1 MPAIPTRSGA
11 AALAEKLLA
20 RLGDRWR
27 HTQAV
32 AARADRLA
40 AAVAPDDQELLL
52 AAACWH
58 DLGYAPEL
66 VVTGFH
72 PLDGAR
78 FLAREGYPARLDALV
93 AHHSAAMFE
102 ARERGLADEL
112 AAWPREESAV
122 AHALWMADM
131 TTGPRG
137 EAVDYPD
144 RLAEILSRYEP
155 DSIVGRA
162 MRQAR
167 PLIEA
172 AIARTEVRLRT
183 ASRCA
188 ARTGGRVRR

>member
-1 MPAIPTRSGA
+1 MPTIPTGSGA
-11 AALAEKLLA
+11 AALAEQLLA
-20 RLGDRWR
+20 QLGDRWR

-40 AAVAPDDQELLL
+40 TAVAADDQELLL
-52 AAACWH
+52 VAACWH
-58 DLGYAPEL
+58 DLGYAREL

-78 FLAREGYPARLDALV
+78 FLAREGYPARLCALV
-93 AHHSAAMFE
+93 AHHSAAMLE
-102 ARERGLADEL
+102 AEERGLTDEL

-122 AHALWMADM
+122 ADALWMADM
-131 TTGPRG
+131 TTGPHG

-144 RLAEILSRYEP
+144 RLADILSRYEP

-172 AIARTEVRLRT
+172 AIARTEARLRA

-188 ARTGGRVRR
+188 ARAGR